1 MKLIATI
8 LAGTTLALAPAAM
21 AQTAP
26 QTTPATP
33 DAPAAQTTAPAA
45 PAATAPATNATV
57 TDAEVGQFATAALEI
72 EKIRKDTATPEAD
85 KGAKMAAAASSAGLS
100 SERFNAIGQAM
111 QGDAALNQRI
121 QKAATDKLAASGG
134 GAAAKQP

>member
-1 MKLIATI
+1 MKRIAI
-8 LAGTTLALAPAAM
+8 LLAGTTLAFAPAAM
-21 AQTAP
+21 AQDAP
-26 QTTPATP
+26 QTAPAP
-33 DAPAAQTTAPAA
+33 DAPAAQQVAPAA

-57 TDAEVGQFATAALEI
+57 SDAEVGQFATAALEI

-85 KGAKMAAAASSAGLS
+85 KGAKMASAASSAGLT

-111 QGDAALNQRI
+111 QSDTALNQRI
-121 QKAATDKLAASGG
+121 QKAATDKMAAAGG